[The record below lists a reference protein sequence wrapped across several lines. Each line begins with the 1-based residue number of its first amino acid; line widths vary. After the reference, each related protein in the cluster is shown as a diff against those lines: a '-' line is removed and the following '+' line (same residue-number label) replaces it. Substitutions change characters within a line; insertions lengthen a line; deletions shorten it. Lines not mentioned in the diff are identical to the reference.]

1 MLLFQ
6 AFYIGKCK
14 AGEATKHKSISH
26 LDKPFNI
33 NLLVNYRPDFMIF
46 KKIPVYFFQFEFDI
60 SERIFCDIAVC
71 EYYADNL
78 SEIL

>member
-1 MLLFQ
+1 
-6 AFYIGKCK
+6 
-14 AGEATKHKSISH
+14 
-26 LDKPFNI
+26 
-33 NLLVNYRPDFMIF
+33 MIF